1 MPVATL
7 PRRAVLGMSV
17 AALAAPHVARAQA
30 STLRISGWGGK
41 WAETLRAGPL
51 PAFEKAHNCKVEL
64 DTAFPFIPK
73 LQASAR
79 NAPVYDVLHANSN
92 EMWLAATEGLVQE
105 KLDPKLIP
113 NLSQVFPYAVSDR
126 IAGVCIFTS
135 ATGLAYR
142 TDRGHPAPT
151 SWKDFADR
159 RYDGQRGSQNIV
171 VNTLAQS
178 HLMLLGQLYGAGM
191 QDLDAA
197 YKALEAMR
205 PMKVVDFA
213 GQMERLIL
221 TGEASIG
228 LLHDAG
234 VRRYDGQNQPI
245 AFAAPK
251 EGVLALE
258 QVLSITTGT
267 KMGELASAWINHLL
281 DADVQRVVAGPTAYG
296 PANRNTQL
304 DAANAAW
311 MYSTPERVAQL
322 IQVDWKWYNARKDAI
337 DARVARI
344 LRG

>member
-1 MPVATL
+1 MTAATFS
-7 PRRAVLGMSV
+7 RRTMLS
-17 AALAAPHVARAQA
+17 AAAAIAAPHVARAQA

-51 PAFEKAHNCKVEL
+51 PAFEQAHKCKVEL

-79 NAPVYDVLHANSN
+79 NAPIYDVLHANSN
-92 EMWLAATEGLVQE
+92 EMWQAAGEGLVQE
-105 KLDPKLIP
+105 KLNARVIP
-113 NLSQVFPYAVSDR
+113 NLQHLFPYATSDK
-126 IAGVCIFTS
+126 IAGVSIYTS

-142 TDRGHPAPT
+142 TDRGHPAPM

-159 RYDGQRGSQNIV
+159 RYDGQRGSQNII

-178 HLMLLGQLYGAGM
+178 HLMLLGQLYGSGM

-197 YKALEAMR
+197 YKALEALR

-234 VRRYDGQNQPI
+234 VQRYAGQNQPI
-245 AFAAPK
+245 AFAAPS

-267 KMGELASAWINHLL
+267 GMGELAAAWINHML
-281 DADVQRVVAGPTAYG
+281 DAGVQKTVAETTAYG
-296 PANRNTQL
+296 PANRHTML
-304 DAANAAW
+304 DPAYAAW

-322 IQVDWKWYNARKDAI
+322 IQVDWKWYNARKDSI

-344 LRG
+344 MRG